1 MRHIFLLGDSI
12 RMGHDGKPGY
22 ERFLRQKS
30 AGRWAIHS
38 PGENCQFAQY
48 ALRHVHQWAEHC
60 PAPAIELVIFNCG
73 LWDVL
78 RMFGDDPLTPPEVYT
93 LMMTRLNRRLR
104 LLFPQAKLLFLTSTP
119 TLEDLYTGPC
129 LRKNADIRQYNALA
143 QAVMERDGGAG
154 AGPLHRGLVLPRELV
169 GRSRPLH
176 RRGRPGP
183 GRDHLH
189 RRRGRSGP
197 QIRTAKARQESGTCS
212 GG

>member
-30 AGRWAIHS
+30 AGHWAIHS
-38 PGENCQFAQY
+38 PDENCQFAQY
-48 ALRHVHQWAEHC
+48 ALRHVHQWAGHC

-93 LMMTRLNRRLR
+93 LMLTRLNRRLR

-143 QAVMERDGGAG
+143 QAVMERDGVPVLDLYTVAACFPESWWDDHVHFTAEGAQ
-154 AGPLHRGLVLPRELV
+154 ALAETICTAAEAVLDP
-169 GRSRPLH
+169 
-176 RRGRPGP
+176 
-183 GRDHLH
+183 
-189 RRRGRSGP
+189 
-197 QIRTAKARQESGTCS
+197 K
-212 GG
+212 

>member
-1 MRHIFLLGDSI
+1 MRSI
-12 RMGHDGKPGY
+12 RQA
-22 ERFLRQKS
+22 RFLRQKS

-38 PGENCQFAQY
+38 PDENCQFAQY

-78 RMFGDDPLTPPEVYT
+78 RMFGDDPLTPPDVYT
-93 LMMTRLNRRLR
+93 LMLTRLNRRLR

-143 QAVMERDGGAG
+143 QAVMERDGVAVLDLYTVAACFPESWWDDHVHFTAEGAQ
-154 AGPLHRGLVLPRELV
+154 ALAETICTAAEAVLDP
-169 GRSRPLH
+169 
-176 RRGRPGP
+176 
-183 GRDHLH
+183 
-189 RRRGRSGP
+189 
-197 QIRTAKARQESGTCS
+197 K
-212 GG
+212 